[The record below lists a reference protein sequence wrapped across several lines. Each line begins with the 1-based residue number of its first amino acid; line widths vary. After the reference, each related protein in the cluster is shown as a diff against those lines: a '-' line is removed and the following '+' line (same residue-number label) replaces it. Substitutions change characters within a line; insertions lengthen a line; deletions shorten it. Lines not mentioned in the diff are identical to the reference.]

1 MVKKTDIFLS
11 KISGEWDETRDY
23 LFFACPYSFTVWENL
38 VRGFF
43 GQRTNPDWTLT
54 LNAIQQN
61 RLNRLD
67 SILIKMLFQTVIY
80 YIWREINTRRHQ
92 GKWTPTDQLRKVI
105 DRSMR
110 NIIVSLNYGPQ
121 YRNAGL
127 LQRLFQ
133 LTG

>member
-80 YIWREINTRRHQ
+80 YIWRKINTRRHQ

-110 NIIVSLNYGPQ
+110 NIIVSLKYGPQ